1 MMRLNLWLILGATIP
16 STLVCWATAWLVRR
30 YAPRLGLLDRPGQ
43 RKIHT
48 AAMPTGGG
56 LAIWLGIVLPFASG
70 QLALWVLLSER
81 GQSLAMSIALP
92 EFISRHLPGLMHQS
106 GRLWILLAGG
116 TVLMLLGLLDDRFG
130 LDWRV
135 RLLVQTVVAVTL
147 VRSGWRLS
155 LFLEGQPPADT
166 PGAEWIVLAA
176 QVLIEVLSVLW
187 IVGLVN
193 SFNMLDNMDGLS
205 AGVAAISAAMLAAV
219 MLLTPDPA
227 TRQPQLFVAGLLLV
241 VVGSLLGFLWHNR
254 PPARLF
260 MGDAGSY
267 LVGYLLAMS
276 TLTATFAFRGVPR
289 HAILAPLCVLAVPLY
304 DTLSVVL
311 IRLHS
316 GRSPFTGDKSHFS
329 HRLVELG
336 MTPGQA
342 VLTIYLATATCGLG
356 ALLLHQVNAA
366 GACVILALVGCILLL
381 VAILETAGRR
391 KPSRNRE
398 EKPDGKT

>member
-1 MMRLNLWLILGATIP
+1 MMRLNLWLILGATMP
-16 STLVCWATAWLVRR
+16 AMLVCWAAAWLVRR
-30 YAPRLGLLDRPGQ
+30 YGPRLGLVDRPGH

-48 AAMPTGGG
+48 TAMPTGGG
-56 LAIWLGIVLPFASG
+56 LAIWLGIVLPFALG
-70 QLALWVLLSER
+70 QLALWILLSDR
-81 GQSLAMSIALP
+81 GQSLAGWIALP
-92 EFISRHLPGLMHQS
+92 EFISRYLPGLMQQS
-106 GRLWILLAGG
+106 GRLWMLLAGG
-116 TVLMLLGLLDDRFG
+116 TVLMLLGLVDDRFG

-135 RLLVQTVVAVTL
+135 RLLVQAVVAVVL

-155 LFLEGQPPADT
+155 LFLEAQPSPDT
-166 PGAEWIVLAA
+166 PGVEWLVLLA
-176 QVLIEVLSVLW
+176 QLLIDALSVLW

-193 SFNMLDNMDGLS
+193 SLNMLDNMDGLS
-205 AGVAAISAAMLAAV
+205 AGVAAIAAAMLAAV

-227 TRQPQLFVAGLLLV
+227 TREPQLFVAGLLLV
-241 VVGSLLGFLWHNR
+241 VVGSLTGFLWHNR

-267 LVGYLLAMS
+267 LVGYLLATS
-276 TLTATFAFRGVPR
+276 TLSATFAFRGVPR

-304 DTLSVVL
+304 DTVSVVL

-356 ALLLHQVNAA
+356 ALLLHELSLA
-366 GACVILALVGCILLL
+366 GAMVVLLMVVCTLALVA
-381 VAILETAGRR
+381 VLETAGRR
-391 KPSRNRE
+391 RQ
-398 EKPDGKT
+398 